1 MICLLTTVNHE
12 GIEVRAATLVLSIN
26 DESQIMNIHL
36 LAL

>member
-12 GIEVRAATLVLSIN
+12 GIDVRAATLELSIN
-26 DESQIMNIHL
+26 DEPQIMSINL